1 MVEEQERMVSQAN
14 MVLDDYLQSMGK
26 TRSELEEESRE
37 EALTRLTR
45 SFVISSL
52 AEEEEIEVSDEEIEE
67 RLEELFADSDQETPS
82 SSQTEEMKD
91 YLQRS
96 MRMERTMERLESI
109 AEGKSTS
116 DVGESSDEDT
126 DTPEIDESTDTAD
139 KNTENEGG
147 DEDVSQS

>member
-1 MVEEQERMVSQAN
+1 
-14 MVLDDYLQSMGK
+14 MGK

-52 AEEEEIEVSDEEIEE
+52 AEEEEIEVSNEDIEK
-67 RLEELFADSDQETPS
+67 RLEELLADSDQETPNS
-82 SSQTEEMKD
+82 TQSEEMKD

-116 DVGESSDEDT
+116 NVEESSDEDA
-126 DTPEIDESTDTAD
+126 DTSEIDKATDTAD
-139 KNTENEGG
+139 KNIENEGD
-147 DEDVSQS
+147 DEDVS